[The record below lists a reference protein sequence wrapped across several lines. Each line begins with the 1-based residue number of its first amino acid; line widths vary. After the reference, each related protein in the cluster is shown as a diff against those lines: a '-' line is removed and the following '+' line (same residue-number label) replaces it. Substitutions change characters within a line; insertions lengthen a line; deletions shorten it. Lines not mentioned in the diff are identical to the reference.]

1 MKSDIEI
8 AQAAKIKPIVEI
20 ADILSIP
27 RDDLELYGKFKAKL
41 PLHHIDEEKIRKAK
55 LILVTAITPTPAGAG
70 FIVPIAGT
78 IMRMP
83 GLPNIPAAEK
93 IDIDS
98 NGNITGL
105 F

>member
-20 ADILSIP
+20 ADILGIP
-27 RDDLELYGKFKAKL
+27 RDDLELYGKF
-41 PLHHIDEEKIRKAK
+41 KAK

-83 GLPNIPAAEK
+83 GLPNMPAAEK